1 LARFGKIAK
10 QFYKATLNRGDIMRN
25 LFLGFL
31 SMLTAV
37 MVAGARVHADPID
50 YTIDPSHLTVAFKVH
65 HVGYFHM
72 VGLFTKGSG
81 AFSFDEDA
89 LNLSDLK
96 VVIKTN
102 SVFTGHK
109 KRDAHLRSADFL
121 NASEFPEMVFT
132 GKTVEKTGDKTGK
145 LHGELTLLGVTR
157 PLTLDIRWNKSADH
171 PIYKRWTVG
180 VDATGALK
188 RSDFGMAYAVKNGWI
203 GDDIDL
209 TIGFEA
215 YRDE

>member
-1 LARFGKIAK
+1 MHKR
-10 QFYKATLNRGDIMRN
+10 
-25 LFLGFL
+25 FLGFL
-31 SMLTAV
+31 AMFTAV
-37 MVAGARVHADPID
+37 MMGGIQAQAESID
-50 YTIDPSHLTVAFKVH
+50 YIIDPSHLTVAFKVH
-65 HVGYFHM
+65 HVGYFNM
-72 VGLFTKGSG
+72 VGLFTKGEG
-81 AFSFDEDA
+81 AFSFDEDISD
-89 LNLSDLK
+89 LSDLK
-96 VVIKTN
+96 VVIATK

-171 PIYKRWTVG
+171 PIYKRWTIG

-203 GDDIDL
+203 GDDIEL
-209 TIGFEA
+209 IIGFEA

>member
-1 LARFGKIAK
+1 
-10 QFYKATLNRGDIMRN
+10 MRK
-25 LFLGFL
+25 LFLGLLAAF
-31 SMLTAV
+31 TAV
-37 MVAGARVHADPID
+37 LMGGARAQADPID
-50 YTIDPSHLTVAFKVH
+50 YIIDPNHLTVAFKVH
-65 HVGYFHM
+65 HVGYFNM

-81 AFSFDEDA
+81 AFSFDEAA
-89 LNLSDLK
+89 LDVSGLK
-96 VVIKTN
+96 VVIATK

-121 NASEFPEMVFT
+121 NASEFPKMMFV
-132 GKTVEKTGDKTGK
+132 GKSVEKTGEKTGK
-145 LHGELTLLGVTR
+145 LQGELTLLGVTR
-157 PLTLDIRWNKSADH
+157 PLTLDMRWNKAANH

-180 VDATGALK
+180 VDATGTLK

-203 GDDIDL
+203 GDEIQL